1 MGPKTVIIK
10 RGEYGALLFD
20 SGKVFSAPA
29 LPLGDVKDPTG
40 CGDTFA
46 GGFVGYL
53 ANNPGEGFEHLKTAV
68 IYGSAIASFCVQGI
82 GINNVKELS
91 RDIVNERVQAFHE
104 LVRFEAK

>member
-20 SGKVFSAPA
+20 DGQVFSAPA
-29 LPLGDVKDPTG
+29 LPLDDVKDPTG

-53 ANNPGEGFEHLKTAV
+53 ANNSGEGQNTSKTAV
-68 IYGSAIASFCVQGI
+68 IYGSAIASFAS
-82 GINNVKELS
+82 KASES
-91 RDIVNERVQAFHE
+91 TM
-104 LVRFEAK
+104 